1 MTAPPPFAPI
11 RVDPYHHFMPDRPRR
26 YVVGISGAS
35 GALYARAVVRAIL
48 ESGAR
53 CHLCITPFGSRL
65 LHDELGIE
73 RFDEPA
79 LRDFAAI
86 SPDDHHAVSTA
97 AAPDSRARLIYHPP
111 RDVGAAVGSGS
122 FRHDGMVIVPASS
135 HTLNS
140 IAMGTGDTL
149 LTRAAAVALKE
160 RMPLVIAHRETPLT
174 LIDIRAME
182 TLTLAGAIIAPCNP
196 GFYLLPRSV
205 DDIVTFVAARLLDLL
220 KVPHTLKVRWDQ
232 FLQEHAPAPS
242 ASASA
247 AQGYDQPAEEG

>member
-1 MTAPPPFAPI
+1 
-11 RVDPYHHFMPDRPRR
+11 MPRPRR

-48 ESGAR
+48 ASGAE
-53 CHLCITPFGSRL
+53 CHLCVTPYGQRL

-73 RFDEPA
+73 RIDDAA
-79 LRDFAAI
+79 LRDFAGLPATGDLK
-86 SPDDHHAVSTA
+86 SH
-97 AAPDSRARLIYHPP
+97 RLFYAPP

-149 LTRAAAVALKE
+149 VTRAAAVALKE
-160 RMPLVIAHRETPLT
+160 RLPLVIAHRETPLT

-182 TLTLAGAIIAPCNP
+182 TLTLSGAIIAPCNP

-205 DDIVTFVAARLLDLL
+205 DDVVNFVAARLLDLL
-220 KVPHTLKVRWDQ
+220 KVEHTLKVRWDE
-232 FLQEHAPAPS
+232 FLAEQDKAGAPRHETATDLS
-242 ASASA
+242 
-247 AQGYDQPAEEG
+247 